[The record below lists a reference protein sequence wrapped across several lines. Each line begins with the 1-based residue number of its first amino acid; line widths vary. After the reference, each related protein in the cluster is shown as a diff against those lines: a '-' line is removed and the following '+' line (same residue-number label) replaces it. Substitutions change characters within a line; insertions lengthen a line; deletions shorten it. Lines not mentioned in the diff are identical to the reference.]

1 MITIPPATKVHCLKW
16 LEKIGTVESEG
27 LVDSKQ
33 VITILSLKPR
43 RQDGLQRS
51 LRTRFQKRGLPINN
65 VFLISKRFPRSNST
79 HDAETQAGG
88 PEDEEVEVEVE
99 EAAEDTEDAE
109 IDEEEEAAEDTE
121 DAEIDEVEEAAEDT
135 EEAEIDEEETAIEE
149 VFENEVVEGVGS
161 TSMVVAENEVVGVV
175 GRTSVVAAESINIT
189 NLLDCFMIGG
199 KAVRKT
205 QDVPPKVSVF
215 DLIEAVTGQVG
226 QGRMMFKRLIQD
238 HPEVVTLCYNL
249 KFEGPGQRL
258 TPVTDAR
265 GAVTFINLLPGR
277 NAATFRAASAD
288 VFVRFM
294 GGDPSLI
301 DEIQRNAEAQQ
312 ALPATS
318 PARLFGE
325 DVQARGQARRRPTG
339 TYTASSSTLA
349 IESGPLPGF
358 DKPGVY
364 YIEYGDKMLYN
375 LEHVPEGA
383 KVIGFGHAKV
393 SGATRCNKHR
403 QMAGVTTRVLDFI
416 PTLFYELVER
426 RLEKR
431 LKALRKIVLG
441 NIVGTS
447 VEMHEQFWVMS
458 AEEYARVL
466 REAQADAEEFK
477 TTMGAETPLLIER
490 ERTKQAE
497 AARLPLEVMLV
508 MEQTKRLESEARI
521 AEASAKTAEATASI
535 RVKELELEILRLQ
548 LRVQ

>member
-1 MITIPPATKVHCLKW
+1 MGSHFVITIPPATKVHCLKW

-51 LRTRFQKRGLPINN
+51 LRTLFQKRGLPINN
-65 VFLISKRFPRSNST
+65 VFLISKRTPRTT

-88 PEDEEVEVEVE
+88 PEDE
-99 EAAEDTEDAE
+99 AE
-109 IDEEEEAAEDTE
+109 
-121 DAEIDEVEEAAEDT
+121 T
-135 EEAEIDEEETAIEE
+135 EEAEETDEAEETGEANEVETDEEVIENEQETAVEASEE
-149 VFENEVVEGVGS
+149 VPHTSMDVAENEVMRH
-161 TSMVVAENEVVGVV
+161 TSMDVAENEVVG
-175 GRTSVVAAESINIT
+175 RTSLVASGNINIT

-205 QDVPPKVSVF
+205 QDVPPKVSVY
-215 DLIEAVTGQVG
+215 DLIDVIMEIPNS
-226 QGRMMFKRLIQD
+226 GRKTFFRLKNEN
-238 HPEVVTLCYNL
+238 PEVGALCPNL
-249 KFEGPGQRL
+249 KFEGPGQRN

-265 GAVTFINLLPGR
+265 GAVTIINLLPGR

-325 DVQARGQARRRPTG
+325 DVQARDQARRRPTG

-349 IESGPLPGF
+349 IEPGPLPGF
-358 DKPGVY
+358 DGPGVY
-364 YIEYGDKMLYN
+364 FIEYGDRLLYN
-375 LEHVPEGA
+375 LEHVPEGAKVIGFGHA

-403 QMAGVTTRVLDFI
+403 QKTGVTTRVLDFI

-431 LKALRKIVLG
+431 LKALRKIVMG

-466 REAQADAEEFK
+466 RESQADAEEFK

-497 AARLPLEVMLV
+497 AATLQAEAARLPLEVLMA

-521 AEASAKTAEATASI
+521 AEATASI